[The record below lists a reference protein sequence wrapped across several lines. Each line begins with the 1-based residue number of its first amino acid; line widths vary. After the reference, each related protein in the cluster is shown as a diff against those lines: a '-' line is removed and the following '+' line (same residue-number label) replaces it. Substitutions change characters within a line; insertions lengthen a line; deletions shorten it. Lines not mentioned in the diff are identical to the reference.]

1 MHQSITPSTGP
12 TARRRRVRAS
22 IGAAAALGL
31 ALTPLAL
38 FAGAA
43 SAAVPEFP
51 NNVVVFPNRDFVS
64 LEGYS
69 EHAGETALVEVTR
82 PGVGLVGSAE
92 GVVSGTDVAFEINH
106 PGGVCWGNGTALH
119 VTPDILAGDIVSVS
133 FPDGSHDETT
143 TSSATVTQD
152 MVQSGT
158 TVTVLG
164 TFDPTIV
171 NPDFLEQRII
181 NPDLVPVVGKRDV
194 RALPGPIVPAAR
206 GGYSSGMAF
215 PTPGHFVATYQFDT
229 QEAADTTA
237 AADLGE
243 RAMNWQVQDADGN
256 RQGLTIAEFGEV
268 GGPGFGG
275 CPAGP
280 ADQSAPA
287 GSASVVRTGAT
298 ALLKWTPV
306 TALPTADPV
315 TGYSVEAISTPNGA
329 GQQTSAGLRV
339 GVNTTQATLSG
350 LDPAASYTF
359 EVRSMAGAKLSIPF
373 RMGATD
379 TTAPTLTLSP
389 QPVAGAVVETN
400 AVNVNSNGQVFFTT
414 DGSPVISGDLP
425 SDTATLLSGNSIPIT
440 AAVTLKIAA
449 FDQVGNNVVL
459 EGDYRPTSVALPA
472 AAPTGLAG
480 TAGQT
485 SIALTWNALADS
497 TVTGY
502 QVSVFDNNGTKL
514 STQPPTTAV
523 PRQTITGLTPGTT
536 YQFSVAAKNQAGT
549 GPDSSPRL
557 TKATTPA
564 TDRIT
569 ITSAKW
575 KANDFRV
582 VGTGDKL
589 GAIIQLYRVNADGT
603 AGAAI
608 PGATAQVVAAAPPG
622 IGDWTIRL
630 RNTAA
635 GPTNPGRIIAK
646 SDGGATTGPFTVSN
660 G

>member
-1 MHQSITPSTGP
+1 MHLSSASSAAP
-12 TARRRRVRAS
+12 TARRRGIRAS
-22 IGAAAALGL
+22 IGATAALGL
-31 ALTPLAL
+31 ALTPLVL
-38 FAGAA
+38 TAGAA
-43 SAAVPEFP
+43 SAAIPEFP

-82 PGVGLVGSAE
+82 PGVGVVGAAN

-106 PGGVCWGNGTALH
+106 PGGVCWGNGTALN

-158 TVTVLG
+158 TVTVEG

-181 NPDLVPVVGKRDV
+181 NPDLVQVVGKRDV
-194 RALPGPIVPAAR
+194 RALPGPIVPAPR

-229 QEAADTTA
+229 QEGADTTA

-306 TALPTADPV
+306 TAVPTADPV
-315 TGYSVEAISTPNGA
+315 TGYSVEAIGTPNGA
-329 GQQTSAGLRV
+329 GQQTSTGARV

-379 TTAPTLTLSP
+379 TTAPTLSLNP

-449 FDQVGNNVVL
+449 FDQAGNNVVR
-459 EGDYRPTSVALPA
+459 EGDYRPTSVALP

-502 QVSVFDNNGTKL
+502 QVRVFDNAGTQL
-514 STQPPTTAV
+514 ANQPPITAV

-536 YQFSVAAKNQAGT
+536 YQFSVAAKNAAGT
-549 GPDSSPRL
+549 GPSSSPRL

-575 KANDFRV
+575 KASDFKV

-630 RNTAA
+630 RNAAA
-635 GPTNPGRIIAK
+635 GATNPGRIIAK